1 MLVSRRQE
9 ASGTRRTILRGPMD
23 ERSRHDRTIR
33 LLEARLE
40 ALAVASE
47 RRPRGEQRL
56 DREIVAA
63 VAATRHAVAL
73 ALISTDEADAVWAAV
88 ARRHP
93 HARWCRLGPQIAA

>member
-1 MLVSRRQE
+1 
-9 ASGTRRTILRGPMD
+9 MD

-33 LLEARLE
+33 LLETRLE
-40 ALAVASE
+40 VLAAVSE
-47 RRPRGEQRL
+47 RATRGERRY

-73 ALISTDEADAVWAAV
+73 ALISTEEADAVWASV

-93 HARWCRLGPQIAA
+93 HASWCRNGPRLAA

>member
-1 MLVSRRQE
+1 
-9 ASGTRRTILRGPMD
+9 MD

-40 ALAVASE
+40 ALAAVSE
-47 RRPRGEQRL
+47 RAPRGERRYE
-56 DREIVAA
+56 REIVAA

-73 ALISTDEADAVWAAV
+73 ALISTEEAGAVWASV

-93 HARWCRLGPQIAA
+93 HARWCREGPRLAA

>member
-1 MLVSRRQE
+1 
-9 ASGTRRTILRGPMD
+9 MD

-33 LLEARLE
+33 LLGARLE
-40 ALAVASE
+40 ALAAASE
-47 RRPRGEQRL
+47 RGPRGEQRL

-73 ALISTDEADAVWAAV
+73 ALITTDEADAVWASV

-93 HARWCRLGPQIAA
+93 LARWCRLGPRLAA

>member
-1 MLVSRRQE
+1 
-9 ASGTRRTILRGPMD
+9 MD

-33 LLEARLE
+33 LLETRLE
-40 ALAVASE
+40 ALAAVSE
-47 RRPRGEQRL
+47 RRPRAEQRL

-73 ALISTDEADAVWAAV
+73 ALISTDEADAVWGSV

-93 HARWCRLGPQIAA
+93 HARWCRLGPRLAA

>member
-1 MLVSRRQE
+1 
-9 ASGTRRTILRGPMD
+9 MD

-40 ALAVASE
+40 ALAAVSE
-47 RRPRGEQRL
+47 RAPRGERRY
-56 DREIVAA
+56 DREIVGA

-73 ALISTDEADAVWAAV
+73 ALISTEEAGAVWASV

-93 HARWCRLGPQIAA
+93 GARWCSQGPLLAV